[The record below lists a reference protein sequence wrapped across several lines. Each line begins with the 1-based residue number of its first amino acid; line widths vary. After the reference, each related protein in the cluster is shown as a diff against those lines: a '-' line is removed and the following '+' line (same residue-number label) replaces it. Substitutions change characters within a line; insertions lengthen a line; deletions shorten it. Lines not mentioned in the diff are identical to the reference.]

1 LGGGLWWWGG
11 GGWGLG
17 VCVCVVCVVYLGAG
31 LVADTAGGG
40 DKKAPN
46 LGPTPQPSGNTTAGK
61 IFIGGLNLDT
71 TEEDLKAFFEVC

>member
-1 LGGGLWWWGG
+1 V
-11 GGWGLG
+11 GGWVGG
-17 VCVCVVCVVYLGAG
+17 WVFVCVVCLGAG
-31 LVADTAGGG
+31 VVADTAGGG